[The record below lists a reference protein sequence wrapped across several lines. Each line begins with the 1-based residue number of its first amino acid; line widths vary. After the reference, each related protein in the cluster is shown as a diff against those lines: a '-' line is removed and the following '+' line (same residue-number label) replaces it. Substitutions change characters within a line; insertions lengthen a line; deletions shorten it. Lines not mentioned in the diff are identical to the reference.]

1 MVKGHQ
7 IGCGVHRAVLFPSLL
22 TGQSFVPDQPF
33 AAAVA
38 VTVYYSRAVDEV

>member
-1 MVKGHQ
+1 MAV
-7 IGCGVHRAVLFPSLL
+7 IYIAVLFPSLL

-38 VTVYYSRAVDEV
+38 VTVYYSGAVDEV